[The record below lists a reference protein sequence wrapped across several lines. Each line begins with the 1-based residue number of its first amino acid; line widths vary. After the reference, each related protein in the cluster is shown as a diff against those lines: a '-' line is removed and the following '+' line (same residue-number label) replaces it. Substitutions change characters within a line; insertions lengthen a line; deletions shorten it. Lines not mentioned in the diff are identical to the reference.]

1 LPQAKRGGLLEWV
14 TAFIRYPMSNIDL
27 PDFSEISD
35 QLDQLRLGIDAAE
48 LHGALCGYLSGG
60 ADAPARADWLGKV
73 MADPHAVPVAPD
85 SALDRMF
92 VATGQSLESPDFG
105 FDLLLPNVDLPVV
118 ERGDAL
124 MSWCRGFLGGFGLS
138 AGASPPLSE
147 ESGDALGDLAR
158 MAASDLSYDD
168 PEADEEALEEVAEFV
183 RVAVLLLHSDC
194 VLAPRHRRSLN

>member
-1 LPQAKRGGLLEWV
+1 LPQDKCRSLLEWG
-14 TAFIRYPMSNIDL
+14 TASTRIAMTSIDL
-27 PDFSEISD
+27 PDYAEISD
-35 QLDQLRLGIDAAE
+35 QIGQMQLGVDAAE
-48 LHGALCGYLSGG
+48 LHGSLCGYLAGG
-60 ADAPARADWLGKV
+60 ASEPARGDWLGKV
-73 MADPHAVPVAPD
+73 MADPDIASVAAD

-92 VATGQSLESPDFG
+92 VATSVLIESPDFG
-105 FDLLLPNVDLPVV
+105 FDLLLPNIDLPVI

-147 ESGDALGDLAR
+147 ESQDALADLAR

-168 PEADEEALEEVAEFV
+168 PEADEQALEEVSEFV

-194 VLAPRHRRSLN
+194 VMAPRHRRSLN

>member
-1 LPQAKRGGLLEWV
+1 MPNVE
-14 TAFIRYPMSNIDL
+14 L
-27 PDFSEISD
+27 PDFAEISAQIE
-35 QLDQLRLGIDAAE
+35 QLQLGLDAAE
-48 LHGALCGYLSGG
+48 LHGSLCGYLSGD
-60 ADAPARADWLGKV
+60 AAAPARSDWLGKV
-73 MADPHAVPVAPD
+73 MADPHASAVAPD
-85 SALDRMF
+85 SAFDRMF
-92 VATGQSLESPDFG
+92 VATLQLLESPDFG
-105 FDLLLPNVDLPVV
+105 FDLLLPDIDLPVV

-147 ESGDALGDLAR
+147 ESRDALGDLAR

-168 PEADEEALEEVAEFV
+168 PEADEQVLEEVAEFV

>member
-1 LPQAKRGGLLEWV
+1 
-14 TAFIRYPMSNIDL
+14 MSSIEL
-27 PDFSEISD
+27 PDYSEISE
-35 QLDQLRLGIDAAE
+35 QLGRLQLGVDAAE
-48 LHGALCGYLSGG
+48 LHGSLCGYLSGG
-60 ADAPARADWLGKV
+60 SDTPARADWLGKI
-73 MADPHAVPVAPD
+73 MADPHAVAVDPD

-92 VATGQSLESPDFG
+92 VTTEQLLESPDFG
-105 FDLLLPNVDLPVV
+105 FDLLLPDIDLPVV

-147 ESGDALGDLAR
+147 ESRDALGDLAR

-183 RVAVLLLHSDC
+183 RVAALLLHSDC